1 MAKAVWGIDVSKFSI
16 KAVRA
21 EGGKGGVTLT
31 GLEVIEY
38 PVPTGNEEID
48 VNERI
53 REGLRTFMAKA
64 HAQKDLLCCSIPGH
78 ATFNRFIK
86 LPQVEPKR
94 IAEIVRYEAQQHIP
108 FPIDE
113 VIWDFQKIER
123 NYEVGEEMEVVL
135 FAIKKDIVSS
145 FLGDLAAVDI
155 EIDQLQF
162 APVALYNFMMY
173 DQDVSRASVVLDMGA
188 DNTDLIIIDG
198 DKFWIR
204 NLPIAGND
212 ITKTIAKKFNCAFN
226 EAEKLKVTAAQ
237 SPQAAKIFNVIQ
249 PVLKDLV
256 GEIHRS
262 IGYYKSLSKT
272 ARLERLVIA
281 GNSSKTLNFQKFL
294 SQQLQMEAVKITK
307 LGKLAV
313 GSRVSEPQLQ
323 KYLPS
328 LGVAIGLALQGLG
341 ESSNHV
347 NLLPPELVAKKKVA
361 AKRPFVI
368 AAAACLLA
376 TAGASFFGGT
386 QEKDQLGELKL
397 TAEQV
402 VADFQTLQS
411 NVQTAKREVA
421 DVMPTLEEIAK
432 IAPER
437 DLSIKV
443 YNAVCAELE
452 KHAKVGDVK
461 EGESNLKDR
470 VWLLE
475 YRTEHTELRKKEPIP
490 PELQQADPITL
501 QVKTE
506 NEVIVPVLRATLTCA
521 VMKSDTIPTGTDA
534 ITKVTEW
541 IKVPVAAKLGIPT
554 DVEDYAKVN
563 MPDSEAVPFL
573 LTRDGEA
580 ERTRGS
586 IGMPGSKP
594 EGKYFRLTVEWTV
607 PIGEAARK
615 LLATTQTQPEGN

>member
-21 EGGKGGVTLT
+21 EGGKGGVQIT

-38 PVPTGNEEID
+38 PVPTGQEEID
-48 VNERI
+48 PNERI
-53 REGLRTFMAKA
+53 REGLRQFIAKA
-64 HAQKDLLCCSIPGH
+64 KAQKDTLCCSIPGH

-145 FLGDLAAVDI
+145 FLGDLSAVNI

-162 APVALYNFMMY
+162 APVSLYNFMMY
-173 DQDVSRASVVLDMGA
+173 DQDVSRASVILDMGA

-212 ITKTIAKKFNCAFN
+212 ITKAIAKKFNCAFN

-237 SPQAAKIFNVIQ
+237 SPQAAKIFKVIE

-272 ARLERLVIA
+272 ARLERLVLA
-281 GNSSKTLNFQKFL
+281 GSSSKTLNFQKFL
-294 SQQLQMEAVKITK
+294 STQLQMEAVKITK

-313 GSRVSEPQLQ
+313 SGRVSEPQLQ

-328 LGVAIGLALQGLG
+328 LGVALGLALQGLG
-341 ESSNHV
+341 ETTNKV
-347 NLLPPELVAKKKVA
+347 NLLPPELTAKKEAA
-361 AKRPFVI
+361 AKRPFVV

-376 TAGASFFGGT
+376 AAGMSWFGGSQVKSSLDT
-386 QEKDQLGELKL
+386 LKARSDATLKDFDDLKNQVKSAKD
-397 TAEQV
+397 TAE
-402 VADFQTLQS
+402 AS
-411 NVQTAKREVA
+411 
-421 DVMPTLEEIAK
+421 MPTLTEIANL
-432 IAPER
+432 APER
-437 DLSIKV
+437 DLSLRV
-443 YNAVCAELE
+443 FNEVATALADHC
-452 KHAKVGDVK
+452 KVGDAK
-461 EGESNLKDR
+461 EGEVDVKNR
-470 VWLLE
+470 VWHLE
-475 YRTEHTELRKKEPIP
+475 FAAAHDEIP
-490 PELQQADPITL
+490 AVTQIDPATNL
-501 QVKTE
+501 PVVLTPAR
-506 NEVIVPVLRATLTCA
+506 PVLKASLTCA
-521 VMKSDTIPTGTDA
+521 VMKSDTTANINTA
-534 ITKVTEW
+534 VQQVTEW
-541 IKVPVAAKLGIPT
+541 VAKPVAKKIGIP
-554 DVEDYAKVN
+554 DDKEDWTKVGFA
-563 MPDSEAVPFL
+563 DSDPVPWP
-573 LTRDGEA
+573 LTKEQQD
-580 ERTRGS
+580 ERRRGM
-586 IGMPGSKP
+586 GGLGGGAAP
-594 EGKYFRLTVEWTV
+594 EGKYFRLKVEWNI
-607 PIGEAARK
+607 PIGEEARK
-615 LLATTQTQPEGN
+615 ALFPAPEPGK

>member
-21 EGGKGGVTLT
+21 EKGKGGVTIS

-38 PVPTGNEEID
+38 PIPTGQEEID
-48 VNERI
+48 VSERI
-53 REGLRTFMAKA
+53 REGLRSFITKAK
-64 HAQKDLLCCSIPGH
+64 AQKDVLCCSIPGH

-94 IAEIVRYEAQQHIP
+94 IGEIVRYEAQQHIP

-113 VIWDFQKIER
+113 VIWDYQKIER
-123 NYEVGEEMEVVL
+123 NYEIGEEMEVVL

-145 FLGDLAAVDI
+145 FLGDLAAVNI

-212 ITKTIAKKFNCAFN
+212 ITKAIAKKFNCAFN

-272 ARLERLVIA
+272 ARLERLVMA
-281 GNSSKTLNFQKFL
+281 GNSSKMLNFQKFL

-328 LGVAIGLALQGLG
+328 LGVALGLALQGLG
-341 ESSNHV
+341 ESVSRV
-347 NLLPPELVAKKKVA
+347 NLLPPELIARKKVA
-361 AKRPFVI
+361 AKRPFMI
-368 AAAACLLA
+368 AAGVCLVL
-376 TAGASFFGGT
+376 TAGASVLGGNK
-386 QEKDQLGELKL
+386 EKASLDALKAD
-397 TAEQV
+397 AEQV
-402 VADFQTLQS
+402 VADFTNLKEE
-411 NVQTAKREVA
+411 VRVAKEQVEQ
-421 DVMPTLEEIAK
+421 VMPTLTEIAK

-437 DLSIKV
+437 DLPLRIF
-443 YNAVCAELE
+443 NAVSAELE

-461 EGESNLKDR
+461 EGEVDLKNR
-470 VWLLE
+470 VWLIEFKTQHAALVK
-475 YRTEHTELRKKEPIP
+475 TEQIP
-490 PELQQADPITL
+490 PEQQTIDPSTSAPITER
-501 QVKTE
+501 K
-506 NEVIVPVLRATLTCA
+506 IVTPVVRATLTCA
-521 VMKSDTIPTGTDA
+521 VMKSLDEIPTGSVA
-534 ITKVTEW
+534 IEKVTAW
-541 IKVPVAAKLGIPT
+541 IKEPVAVKLGIPK
-554 DVEDYAKVN
+554 DDEEYAKID
-563 MPDSEAVPFL
+563 MPDADAVPYL

-586 IGMPGSKP
+586 IGLGARP
-594 EGKYFRLTVEWTV
+594 EGKYFRLNVEWTV
-607 PIGEAARK
+607 PIGAEARK
-615 LLATTQTQPEGN
+615 ALASTPEGEQPK

>member
-21 EGGKGGVTLT
+21 EGGKGGVTIT

-38 PVPTGNEEID
+38 PVPTGQEEID

-53 REGLRTFMAKA
+53 REGLRGFMAKA

-145 FLGDLAAVDI
+145 FLGDLQAVNI

-212 ITKTIAKKFNCAFN
+212 ITKAIAKKFNCAFN

-328 LGVAIGLALQGLG
+328 LGVALGLALQGLG

-368 AAAACLLA
+368 AAAACLVA
-376 TAGASFFGGT
+376 TAGASFVGGT
-386 QEKDQLGELKL
+386 QEKASLDQLKV

-402 VADFQTLQS
+402 VTDFSGLQA
-411 NVQTAKREVA
+411 NVEAAKQEVA
-421 DVMPTLEEIAK
+421 KVMPTLLEISK

-437 DLSIKV
+437 DLSLKV
-443 YNAVCAELE
+443 FNAVSAELE

-470 VWLLE
+470 MWLLE
-475 YRTEHTELRKKEPIP
+475 FKTEHAELVKEEPWPEGMAPI
-490 PELQQADPITL
+490 DPNTNAPFL
-501 QVKTE
+501 MNRMGT
-506 NEVIVPVLRATLTCA
+506 PVLRAGP
-521 VMKSDTIPTGTDA
+521 SFIEP
-534 ITKVTEW
+534 
-541 IKVPVAAKLGIPT
+541 
-554 DVEDYAKVN
+554 
-563 MPDSEAVPFL
+563 
-573 LTRDGEA
+573 R
-580 ERTRGS
+580 
-586 IGMPGSKP
+586 
-594 EGKYFRLTVEWTV
+594 
-607 PIGEAARK
+607 
-615 LLATTQTQPEGN
+615 

>member
-21 EGGKGGVTLT
+21 EGGKGGVQIT

-38 PVPTGNEEID
+38 PVPTGQEEID
-48 VNERI
+48 PNERI
-53 REGLRTFMAKA
+53 REGLRQFISRAK
-64 HAQKDLLCCSIPGH
+64 AQKDTLCCSIPGH

-145 FLGDLAAVDI
+145 FLGDLSAVNI

-212 ITKTIAKKFNCAFN
+212 ITKAIAKKFNCAFN

-281 GNSSKTLNFQKFL
+281 GSSSRTINFQKFL

-307 LGKLAV
+307 LGKLAIS
-313 GSRVSEPQLQ
+313 GRVSEPQLQ

-328 LGVAIGLALQGLG
+328 LGVALGLALQGLG
-341 ESSNHV
+341 ETTNKV
-347 NLLPPELVAKKKVA
+347 NLLPPELTAKKEAA
-361 AKRPFVI
+361 AKRPYVV

-376 TAGASFFGGT
+376 TAGMSWFGGS
-386 QEKDQLGELKL
+386 QVKASLDELKTRSDATL
-397 TAEQV
+397 AQFAQLSEEV
-402 VADFQTLQS
+402 KAAKKEADDS
-411 NVQTAKREVA
+411 
-421 DVMPTLEEIAK
+421 MPTLNEMSN

-437 DLSIKV
+437 DLSLRV
-443 YNAVCAELE
+443 FNEVATALADHC
-452 KHAKVGDVK
+452 KVGDAK
-461 EGESNLKDR
+461 EGEIDVKNR
-470 VWLLE
+470 VWHLE
-475 YRTEHTELRKKEPIP
+475 YTAVHDEIP
-490 PELQQADPITL
+490 AVMQPNAVTSLPEVVTPP
-501 QVKTE
+501 K
-506 NEVIVPVLRATLTCA
+506 PVLRATLTCA
-521 VMKSDTIPTGTDA
+521 VMKSDTIQNINTA
-534 ITKVTEW
+534 VQQVTEW
-541 IKVPVAAKLGIPT
+541 VAKPVAEKIGIPAG
-554 DVEDYAKVN
+554 DELWVKVGFS
-563 MPDSEAVPFL
+563 DSDPVPWP
-573 LTRDGEA
+573 LTKEQQD
-580 ERTRGS
+580 ERKK
-586 IGMPGSKP
+586 GMGGLGASATP
-594 EGKYFRLTVEWTV
+594 EPKYFRLKVEWNIL
-607 PIGEAARK
+607 IGEEARK
-615 LLATTQTQPEGN
+615 ALAPEPPK